1 MRICIWYKLKQSP
14 WGGSNSFLRALSHE
28 LTRLGHY
35 VTESP
40 SRSDDVVLLNS
51 WSRGESRYLRDYQ
64 VSNIRLHGIPFNYG
78 RFLPSFIK
86 KFISP
91 RGTPIIHRLDGVAQL
106 YGRQD
111 LLSDK
116 TQFAISEIS
125 DYSIFQSQYSK
136 RSFER
141 FGISPN
147 NFVII
152 HNTVDGK
159 IFYPQKRPNSI
170 KLPLKMIAVSWSA
183 NPMKGF
189 LLLAKIANNLDVK
202 LSFIGNWCPDV
213 EPGNVKILGI
223 KTTQEIAQL
232 MRGSDVLVH
241 MAENDPCPN
250 VVLEGLASGLP
261 ILYKHSGG
269 SHELAGDYGIPLS
282 EDFNKDIDE
291 IHDRF
296 PELRQKVL
304 DANSTFLIEQC
315 AINYLDVFQQAIN
328 LRKNE

>member
-14 WGGSNSFLRALSHE
+14 WGGSNSFLRALSRE
-28 LTRLGHY
+28 FSNLGHY
-35 VTESP
+35 VTDSP
-40 SRSDDVVLLNS
+40 SRSDDVVLVNS
-51 WSRGESRYLRDYQ
+51 WSRGKSRYLRVYQ
-64 VSNIRLHGIPFNYG
+64 VSNIRSHGIPFHYG
-78 RFLPSFIK
+78 RFLPGFLK
-86 KFISP
+86 KLISS

-116 TQFAISEIS
+116 TQFAVSKIS
-125 DYSIFQSQYSK
+125 DYSIFQSQYSEI
-136 RSFER
+136 SFNR

-152 HNTVDGK
+152 HNAVDSQ
-159 IFYPQKRPNSI
+159 IFHPQKRPNNI
-170 KLPLKMIAVSWSA
+170 KLPLQMISVSWSP

-189 LLLAKIANNLDVK
+189 SWLPHFANFPNVE

-250 VVLEGLASGLP
+250 VILEGLASGLP

-269 SHELAGDYGIPLS
+269 NHELAGDYGIPVS

-315 AINYLDVFQQAIN
+315 AINYLDIFQQAIN